1 LGSRFHSRSRRFGN
15 CFNHKRGATMF
26 SISHWGLFEGD
37 VIADK
42 ETIYFAHFEDG
53 EWWWST
59 CRDLGQ
65 G

>member
-1 LGSRFHSRSRRFGN
+1 
-15 CFNHKRGATMF
+15 MF

-59 CRDLGQ
+59 VRVLGQ
-65 G
+65 TAREEGQ